1 MDITLPV
8 TVVGCHYHAGVGGV
22 HPGMDLVL
30 VREPSNPHDRNAV
43 RVQTLS
49 GTSLGH
55 LSRGDAMR
63 LAPMIDGGA
72 AVKAFVISVSH
83 KPARFNAHVLFDERW
98 LHSPPI
104 SSLKSASATA
114 TKPSGGC
121 LSVCICM
128 AIIIGI
134 VCFILHSK

>member
-1 MDITLPV
+1 MDITQPV
-8 TVVGCHYHAGVGGV
+8 KVVGCHYHAGVGDV

-55 LSRGDAMR
+55 LSRDDAML
-63 LAPMIDGGA
+63 LAPIIDGGA
-72 AVKAFVISVSH
+72 VVKAFVISVSH
-83 KPARFNAHVLFDERW
+83 KPARFDAHVLFDERW
-98 LHSPPI
+98 LHSPRI
-104 SSLKSASATA
+104 SSLKSPSAA
-114 TKPSGGC
+114 KPSGGC
-121 LSVCICM
+121 LPVCICM